1 MKITELEH
9 AMSLCESDEFIA
21 EMANFLA
28 DVTELPGNLVLW
40 TEPQPNMLP
49 HDKYRMKVYKD
60 RVHCATCSIECTP
73 RLYWRI
79 NNKKLQLSSTEY
91 QQVCNVISEYSTLFI
106 QYVDVKLTAKEVKF
120 EIKRLNG
127 GK

>member
-1 MKITELEH
+1 MKITEPDH
-9 AMSLCESDEFIA
+9 VMTLCESDEFIA

-60 RVHCATCSIECTP
+60 RVHCATCSIERTP
-73 RLYWRI
+73 RLYWSI
-79 NNKKLQLSSTEY
+79 NNKKLQLGATEY
-91 QQVCNVISEYSTLFI
+91 RQVCNVISEYSTLFI
-106 QYVDVKLTAKEVKF
+106 QYVDVKLTANQVKF

-127 GK
+127 EK